1 MSKGRQVALLAGCC
15 ALAALVGARDAAAFF
30 PIGGFN
36 QFGQVRYAVWPAQDF
51 DTNNNGVVEPGE
63 GLEIRYEG
71 GPRGFT
77 ADEVERMKAGFQV
90 WADVPTSYASFRF
103 VGPIED
109 PITPGFT
116 SPDYLPTVFMQV
128 TSVPEGSSNIEPD
141 DVGFILPEVEAL
153 PSVVLTL
160 YAITDVP
167 ITSGGSIVTV
177 PAGNILDSDIVV
189 NASVHRSASTL
200 SSIGA
205 LDLTATI
212 VSSAG
217 LMLGL
222 GLTPLNNVGPLGL
235 DALGIPT
242 ESPVL
247 QFTGPD
253 GVARMVGATPSMFT
267 LLFLTEDLSG
277 TQTFGAKDLAPDDIS
292 GVSWLYPRED
302 GQENFFTV
310 AQEARTHTRRGT
322 GIPSAPVSGAHIVA
336 WADVSNGG
344 NGQRIP
350 LFSTMSGLYTLYTNK
365 NLVGKFYLPGVWKQ
379 LEIPSGGGAMFEP
392 SYVMTMNP
400 LNSGGVERQAPPGT
414 TPGTVDTLQGSLP
427 FSYTTN
433 VRSETEFATNYPSEV
448 FNEDGNIYGI
458 ENNAAGT
465 PLVWDFK
472 KNKFVS
478 QISGKTLA
486 SMLPLNRPMFGDP
499 NDVCPMNVLD
509 GIGGTGGIDTGNI
522 DVAAVLSS
530 KRLRAFRDGFLMKS
544 AAGTALVDLYYTVS
558 PAVARLLVRNPAALD
573 AFRRAAA
580 GMEWLMSHW
589 MLLAALAAA
598 GAACLRVRS
607 LRTRKAAALALAG
620 AVLLFGFGAG
630 AQMLPISAADFTAS
644 VSDIFVGKVVS
655 TQARWYP
662 PTSTPPSTRIFTD
675 VVVDVS
681 RVEKGDINAGS
692 QVSFSVIGG
701 QIDGFVMSAAGIPK
715 FTPGEEAVFYMVR
728 RDRGLIL
735 YGGDRGKQVI
745 TPAPAEQEEEGEDED
760 AGEEKSA
767 APADPKVVQVTD
779 PFMKAALDA
788 ASPAKAAPE
797 ASDGGRT
804 AASAQVP
811 LEEYLAGVRKLVREG
826 QRATGK

>member
-1 MSKGRQVALLAGCC
+1 MSKGRKVALLAGCF
-15 ALAALVGARDAAAFF
+15 ALAALACAPDAAAFF

-36 QFGQVRYAVWPAQDF
+36 QFGQVRYAVWPAKDF
-51 DTNNNGVVEPGE
+51 DSNNNGVIEPGE

-77 ADEVERMKAGFQV
+77 ADEVTRMKAGFQV
-90 WADVPTSYASFRF
+90 WADVPSSYASFRF

-109 PITPGFT
+109 PILPGFT

-128 TSVPEGSSNIEPD
+128 TGVPDGSNNIEPD
-141 DVGFILPEVEAL
+141 DIAFILPEVEAL
-153 PSVVLTL
+153 SAITLTL

-189 NASVHRSASTL
+189 NASVHRSATAL

-212 VSSAG
+212 VTAAG

-222 GLTPLNNVGPLGL
+222 GLTPLNNVGPLAV
-235 DALGIPT
+235 DDLGIPT

-253 GVARMVGATPSMFT
+253 GVARMVGATPSMFS

-277 TQTFGAKDLAPDDIS
+277 TQTFGARDLAPDDIS

-302 GQENFFTV
+302 GQENFFMIS
-310 AQEARTHTRRGT
+310 QEARTHTRRGT
-322 GIPSAPVSGAHIVA
+322 GIPSSPVSGAHVVA

-365 NLVGKFYLPGVWKQ
+365 NLVGKFYLPGMWKQ
-379 LEIPSGGGAMFEP
+379 FEIPSGGGAMFEP
-392 SYVMTMNP
+392 TYVMTMNP
-400 LNSGGVERQAPPGT
+400 LTGGGVERQAPPGMT
-414 TPGTVDTLQGSLP
+414 SGMFDTLQGSLP
-427 FSYTTN
+427 FSFTTN

-448 FNEDGNIYGI
+448 FNEEGNVYGI

-465 PLVWDFK
+465 PLVWNFR
-472 KNKFVS
+472 KNKVVS

-509 GIGGTGGIDTGNI
+509 GIGGGGGIDTGNI
-522 DVAAVLSS
+522 DVTAVLSS
-530 KRLRAFRDGFLMKS
+530 KRLRAFRDGVLMKS

-558 PAVARLLVRNPAALD
+558 PAVARMLVRNPAALES
-573 AFRRAAA
+573 FRRAAA
-580 GMEWLMSHW
+580 ATEWVMAHW
-589 MLLAALAAA
+589 MLLAAFVAA
-598 GAACLRVRS
+598 GAALSRVRM
-607 LRTRKAAALALAG
+607 LRARKAAALALAG

-630 AQMLPISAADFTAS
+630 AQTLPIPAAEFTAN

-662 PTSTPPSTRIFTD
+662 PTSAPPSTRIFTD
-675 VVVDVS
+675 VVVEVS

-701 QIDGFVMSAAGIPK
+701 QIGGFVMAATGIPK
-715 FTPGEEAVFYMVR
+715 FTAGEEAVFYMVR

-735 YGGDRGKQVI
+735 YGGDRGKQLI
-745 TPAPAEQEEEGEDED
+745 APAPGPATDGEED
-760 AGEEKSA
+760 AEPAEKSA
-767 APADPKVVQVTD
+767 DTRVVQVTD
-779 PFMKAALDA
+779 PFMKAALKVP
-788 ASPAKAAPE
+788 SPAKAEGDAAAP
-797 ASDGGRT
+797 DGGLT
-804 AASAQVP
+804 AAQVP
-811 LEEYLAGVRKLVREG
+811 LEEYLAAVRKLVREG
-826 QRATGK
+826 QGDSGGK

>member
-1 MSKGRQVALLAGCC
+1 VSKGRQIALLAGCC
-15 ALAALVGARDAAAFF
+15 ALAALAVAPNAAAFF
-30 PIGGFN
+30 PVGGFN

-51 DTNNNGVVEPGE
+51 DTNNNGVIEPGE

-90 WADVPTSYASFRF
+90 WADVPSSYASFRF

-109 PITPGFT
+109 PIVPGYT
-116 SPDYLPTVFMQV
+116 TPDYLPTVFMQV
-128 TSVPEGSSNIEPD
+128 TSVPDGSSNIEPD

-153 PSVVLTL
+153 AGLVLTL

-167 ITSGGSIVTV
+167 ITSGGSVVTV
-177 PAGNILDSDIVV
+177 PAGNILDSDIIV
-189 NASVHRSASTL
+189 NASVHRSASAL

-205 LDLTATI
+205 LDLTASI
-212 VSSAG
+212 VTASG

-222 GLTPLNNVGPLGL
+222 GLTPLNNVGPVDA

-253 GVARMVGATPSMFT
+253 GVARMVGATPSMFSM
-267 LLFLTEDLSG
+267 LFLTEDLSG
-277 TQTFGAKDLAPDDIS
+277 TQTFGSKDLAPDDIS

-302 GQENFFTV
+302 GQENFFLV
-310 AQEARTHTRRGT
+310 SQEARTHTRRGT
-322 GIPSAPVSGAHIVA
+322 GIPSSPVSGAHIVA

-350 LFSTMSGLYTLYTNK
+350 LFSTMSGLYTLYTNT
-365 NLVGKFYLPGVWKQ
+365 NLVGKFYLPGMWKQ
-379 LEIPSGGGAMFEP
+379 LEIPSGAGAMFEP
-392 SYVMTMNP
+392 TYVMTMNP
-400 LNSGGVERQAPPGT
+400 LTGGGVERQAPAGMT
-414 TPGTVDTLQGSLP
+414 AGSCDTLQGSLP
-427 FSYTTN
+427 VSFTTN
-433 VRSETEFATNYPSEV
+433 VRAETEFASNYPSEV

-465 PLVWDFK
+465 PLVWDFR
-472 KNKFVS
+472 KNKVVS
-478 QISGKTLA
+478 QISGKTLP

-522 DVAAVLSS
+522 DVTTVLSS

-544 AAGTALVDLYYTVS
+544 AAGTALVDLYYTAA
-558 PAVARLLVRNPAALD
+558 PAVARMLVRNPSALE
-573 AFRRAAA
+573 AFRRTAAA
-580 GMEWLMSHW
+580 TEWVMAHW
-589 MLLAALAAA
+589 MLLAGLALA
-598 GAACLRVRS
+598 GAAWSRVR
-607 LRTRKAAALALAG
+607 LLKARKAAALALAG

-630 AQMLPISAADFTAS
+630 AQMLPISAADFTAN
-644 VSDIFVGKVVS
+644 VSDIFVGKVLS

-662 PTSTPPSTRIFTD
+662 PTSAPPSTRIFTD
-675 VVVDVS
+675 VVVEVS
-681 RVEKGDINAGS
+681 RVEKGDINVGS

-701 QIDGFVMSAAGIPK
+701 QMDGFVMSASGIPK
-715 FTPGEEAVFYMVR
+715 FTAGEEAVFYMVR
-728 RDRGLIL
+728 RDRGLVL

-745 TPAPAEQEEEGEDED
+745 TPAPAPAEEEEEE
-760 AGEEKSA
+760 AAEEKSEKKS
-767 APADPKVVQVTD
+767 ADAKVVQVTD
-779 PFMKAALDA
+779 PFLKAALDISA
-788 ASPAKAAPE
+788 PAKAADADAAPD
-797 ASDGGRT
+797 AGLVPT
-804 AASAQVP
+804 AVP
-811 LEEYLAGVRKLVREG
+811 LEQYLTAVRKLVREG
-826 QRATGK
+826 QRASAGK